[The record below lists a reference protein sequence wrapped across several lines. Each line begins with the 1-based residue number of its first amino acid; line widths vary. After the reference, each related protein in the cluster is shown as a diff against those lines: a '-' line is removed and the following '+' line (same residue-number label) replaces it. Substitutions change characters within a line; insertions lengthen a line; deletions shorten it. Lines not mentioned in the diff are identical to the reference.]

1 MSDRREF
8 SPKIKLEA
16 WKRCKGRCE
25 RCKRKIVGRLAPA
38 QYDHST
44 PDAVMDKSK
53 PLTVKDCQV
62 LCVECHDVKT
72 FEQAWGP
79 ASRGDV
85 TEIAKTNRIIAKQA
99 GVKKRKGR
107 PLPGTKASG
116 LRKRMDGTVER
127 WGR

>member
-8 SPKIKLEA
+8 TPKIKLEA

-25 RCKRKIVGRLAPA
+25 RCERKIVGKLKPR
-38 QYDHST
+38 YDHST
-44 PDAVMDKSK
+44 PDAVQDKSK
-53 PLTVKDCQV
+53 PLTSKDCQV
-62 LCVECHDVKT
+62 LCNECDDTKT
-72 FEQAWGP
+72 NVQAWGP
-79 ASRGDV
+79 ASRGDK
-85 TEIAKTNRIIAKQA
+85 TEIAKTYRIIEKQA

-116 LRKRMDGTVER
+116 MRKRMDGTVER